1 MMKKSTSPSMFS
13 FSKIYCSLFGHD
25 YVLSKNV
32 THHIKE
38 YTCSHCSEQ
47 ATTNSRGRLEIMTP
61 KLKEINN
68 VLASVHA
75 KKLARANTDTSFQAA
90 S

>member
-1 MMKKSTSPSMFS
+1 MKKTTPNSVFS
-13 FSKIYCSLFGHD
+13 FSRIYCSLFGHN
-25 YVLSKNV
+25 YLLSKNV

-38 YTCSHCSEQ
+38 YTCSHCGEQ
-47 ATTNSRGRLEIMTP
+47 ATTNSRGQLEIMTP

-68 VLASVHA
+68 ALAFVHA
-75 KKLARANTDTSFQAA
+75 KKMAKTNIDTSFQAA